1 METAFE
7 ADFSDIRVHHG
18 PQAESMGALA
28 FTQGQD
34 IHFARGQYD
43 PGSRSGR
50 KLIGHELA
58 HVVQQRAGK
67 VAMPDG
73 DGPPINASP
82 ELESEA
88 DALGANALQGGDVGH
103 MHSAS
108 GNRTGAVNA
117 PIQAAPKRPPKKG
130 LTEANMADHD
140 AENQSQQ
147 EDTPFNESS
156 AEMSFDPEDR

>member
-1 METAFE
+1 MSRWGRLLSRRLDA
-7 ADFSDIRVHHG
+7 VG
-18 PQAESMGALA
+18 QAACG
-28 FTQGQD
+28 
-34 IHFARGQYD
+34 
-43 PGSRSGR
+43 
-50 KLIGHELA
+50 
-58 HVVQQRAGK
+58 V
-67 VAMPDG
+67 
-73 DGPPINASP
+73 
-82 ELESEA
+82 
-88 DALGANALQGGDVGH
+88 GGDVGH